1 MDRLECNR
9 MLIAVIEQGSFA
21 KAAEQRL
28 TSVAQASKLIAR
40 LENELGV
47 QLLHRSTRSL
57 RTTEIGQAYYL
68 QVKQLMAEFDELE
81 VSVKNQSQTP
91 SGRIKISVPNSFGVN
106 QLSHALVD
114 FAQLYPEIELD
125 VSFTDRLVNVI
136 DEGFDLA
143 IRIGSLKDSNLIAR
157 HLLDIQILLV
167 AAPSYLQQVQLPE
180 HPQDLLEHQCIID
193 RNFKEPELWR
203 FNRVQSPDQQ
213 EVVQIQG
220 RIHFANTEACHTA
233 ALAGLGICRM
243 PAFICGQSL
252 KTQQLIPI
260 MPNYRIKSSGL
271 YAVYPPSRHLANKVR
286 RLIDFLKIYYQS
298 RPEWDVSELE

>member
-57 RTTEIGQAYYL
+57 RTTEIGQAYYF

-81 VSVKNQSQTP
+81 VSVKNQSRTP

-106 QLSHALVD
+106 QLSHALVE
-114 FAQLYPEIELD
+114 FAQRYPEIELD

-143 IRIGSLKDSNLIAR
+143 IRIGLLKDSNLIAR

-167 AAPSYLQQVQLPE
+167 AAPSYLQQVQSPE
-180 HPQDLLEHQCIID
+180 KPEDLLKHQCIID
-193 RNFKEPELWR
+193 RNFKEPEFWR
-203 FNRVQSPDQQ
+203 FSSTEQPQLEETIQLEGRVN
-213 EVVQIQG
+213 
-220 RIHFANTEACHTA
+220 FANTEACHIA
-233 ALAGLGICRM
+233 ALAGLGVCRI
-243 PAFICGQSL
+243 PAFICSQSL
-252 KTQQLIPI
+252 KSKQLIPL
-260 MPNYRIKSSGL
+260 MPNYYIKSSGL

-286 RLIDFLKIYYQS
+286 SLIDFLKDYYQN
-298 RPEWDVSELE
+298 RQEWDF

>member
-57 RTTEIGQAYYL
+57 RTTEIGQAYYF

-81 VSVKNQSQTP
+81 VSVKNQSRTP

-106 QLSHALVD
+106 QLSHALVE
-114 FAQLYPEIELD
+114 FAQRYPEIELD

-143 IRIGSLKDSNLIAR
+143 IRIGLLKDSNLIAR

-167 AAPSYLQQVQLPE
+167 AAPSYLQQVQSPE
-180 HPQDLLEHQCIID
+180 KPEDLLKHQCIID

-203 FNRVQSPDQQ
+203 FYSIEEPQLEETVQLLGRVN
-213 EVVQIQG
+213 
-220 RIHFANTEACHTA
+220 FANTEACHIA
-233 ALAGLGICRM
+233 ALAGLGVCRI

-252 KTQQLIPI
+252 KSQQLIAL
-260 MPNYRIKSSGL
+260 MPNYYIKSSGL
-271 YAVYPPSRHLANKVR
+271 YAVYPPSRNLANTVR
-286 RLIDFLKIYYQS
+286 SLIDFLKDYYQN
-298 RPEWDVSELE
+298 RPEWDF

>member
-21 KAAEQRL
+21 KAAEQRF
-28 TSVAQASKLIAR
+28 TSVAQASKLISR

-57 RTTEIGQAYYL
+57 RSTEIGQAYYL

-81 VSVKNQSQTP
+81 VSVKNQSRTP
-91 SGRIKISVPNSFGVN
+91 SGRIKLSVPNSFGVN
-106 QLSHALVD
+106 QLSHALVE

-143 IRIGSLKDSNLIAR
+143 IRIGLLQDSNLIAR
-157 HLLDIQILLV
+157 HLLDVKFVLV
-167 AAPSYLQQVQLPE
+167 AAPDYLQKVQAPE
-180 HPQDLLEHQCIID
+180 QPEDLLKHQCIID

-203 FNRVQSPDQQ
+203 FYATAQPEQQYTVQLK
-213 EVVQIQG
+213 G
-220 RIHFANTEACHTA
+220 RIHFANTEACHIA

-243 PAFICGQSL
+243 PSFICSQSL
-252 KTQQLIPI
+252 KSQQLIPI
-260 MPNYRIKSSGL
+260 MPHYSMQSSGL

-286 RLIDFLKIYYQS
+286 SLIDFLKDYYQQ
-298 RPEWDVSELE
+298 RPDWDVQNTA

>member
-47 QLLHRSTRSL
+47 QLLHRSTRSV
-57 RTTEIGQAYYL
+57 RTTEIGHAYYL
-68 QVKQLMAEFDELE
+68 QIKQLVAEFDELE
-81 VSVKNQSQTP
+81 TSVKNQSQTP
-91 SGRIKISVPNSFGVN
+91 SGRIKISAPHSFGVH
-106 QLSHALVD
+106 QLSHALVE

-125 VSFTDRLVNVI
+125 VSFTDRVVNVI
-136 DEGFDLA
+136 DEGFDVA
-143 IRIGSLKDSNLIAR
+143 IRIGFLKDSNLIAR
-157 HLLDIQILLV
+157 HLLDIHIMLV
-167 AAPSYLQQVQLPE
+167 AAPQYLENRCLPE
-180 HPQDLLEHQCIID
+180 QPIDLLQHQCIID

-203 FNRVQSPDQQ
+203 FEATRQPEQQ
-213 EVVQIQG
+213 ESVQIQG

-233 ALAGLGICRM
+233 ALAGLGICRI
-243 PAFICGQSL
+243 PAFICGESL
-252 KTQQLIPI
+252 QTQKLIRL
-260 MPNYRIKSSGL
+260 MPNYQIKSSGL

-286 RLIDFLKIYYQS
+286 RLIDFLKEYYQHHS
-298 RPEWDVSELE
+298 EWDL

>member
-9 MLIAVIEQGSFA
+9 MLIAVIEHGSFA

-81 VSVKNQSQTP
+81 VSVKNQSRTP
-91 SGRIKISVPNSFGVN
+91 SGRIKISVPHSFGVN
-106 QLSHALVD
+106 QLSHALVE
-114 FAQLYPEIELD
+114 FAQRYPEIELD

-143 IRIGSLKDSNLIAR
+143 IRIGLLKDSNLIAR

-167 AAPSYLQQVQLPE
+167 AAPSYLQKLQSPE
-180 HPQDLLEHQCIID
+180 KPEDLLKHKCIID

-203 FNRVQSPDQQ
+203 FYSIEEPQLEETVQLLGRVN
-213 EVVQIQG
+213 
-220 RIHFANTEACHTA
+220 FANTEACHIA
-233 ALAGLGICRM
+233 ALAGLGVCRI

-252 KTQQLIPI
+252 KSQQLIAL
-260 MPNYRIKSSGL
+260 MPNYYIKSSGL

-286 RLIDFLKIYYQS
+286 SLIDFLKDYYQN
-298 RPEWDVSELE
+298 RPEWDF